1 MPHPIMFDETDPLL
15 ARVRALV
22 LAYPGAQEK
31 ISHGRPFF
39 FTKTS
44 FAVYGGSEK
53 DTRAAFPRSLIVKP
67 DADERLALL
76 GEAHTYLPMYLGPS
90 GWVGYDLDRDTV
102 DWAEVAELVDM
113 SFRETAPVKLVREL
127 DERLG

>member
-1 MPHPIMFDETDPLL
+1 MSHPIMFDDTDPLL
-15 ARVRALV
+15 ARLRTLV

-44 FAVYGGSEK
+44 FAVYGGAEK
-53 DTRAAFPRSLIVKP
+53 DTRTPFPRSLIVKP

-76 GEAHTYLPMYLGPS
+76 SESHTYLPMYLGPA
-90 GWVGYDLDRDTV
+90 GWVGYDLDRDAL
-102 DWAEVAELVDM
+102 DWDEVAELVDM
-113 SFRETAPVKLVREL
+113 SFRETAPVTLVREL
-127 DERLG
+127 DARLG

>member
-44 FAVYGGSEK
+44 FAVYGGSDK
-53 DTRAAFPRSLIVKP
+53 DTRASFPRSLIIKP
-67 DADERLALL
+67 DATNASPSSVRI
-76 GEAHTYLPMYLGPS
+76 TRICMYLGPS
-90 GWVGYDLDRDTV
+90 GWVGYDLDRDAV

-127 DERLG
+127 DARLG

>member
-44 FAVYGGSEK
+44 FAVYGGSDK
-53 DTRAAFPRSLIVKP
+53 DTRASFPRSLIIKP

-76 GEAHTYLPMYLGPS
+76 GEDHTYLPMYLGPS
-90 GWVGYDLDRDTV
+90 GWVGYDLDRDAV

-127 DERLG
+127 DARLG